1 MLTSTILEYWQLQCV
16 TTFYGG
22 WNHFGL
28 VCPALSNIRC
38 TEKSFALLCVG
49 DALLILESFLQG
61 GMGVTFPVIA
71 VNILSFLPYI
81 FITLNWGN
89 NLQNFGMLTEID
101 PNLMH
106 CADLMFLLNYFQHAD
121 QVEKCFIK
129 VET

>member
-1 MLTSTILEYWQLQCV
+1 
-16 TTFYGG
+16 
-22 WNHFGL
+22 
-28 VCPALSNIRC
+28 
-38 TEKSFALLCVG
+38 VG

-106 CADLMFLLNYFQHAD
+106 CADLMFLLNYFQHAH